1 MPRML
6 LCALVLSSCA
16 TAPKPREVA
25 DCVNIGSVGSDPR
38 NEIRWETQTEG
49 PSRVIWLHPPDVER
63 WYFKEVNRYVYRC
76 PTPR

>member
-6 LCALVLSSCA
+6 LCALVLSACA

-25 DCVNIGSVGSDPR
+25 DCVNIGFIGNDPR
-38 NEIRWETQTEG
+38 SEIRSETQTSG
-49 PSRVIWLHPPDVER
+49 PSHVIWFHPPAVER
-63 WYFKEVNRYVYRC
+63 GYFKEVNRYVYRC